1 MKRIRKGDD
10 VVVTTGKDKGRRGT
24 VSRVVDDQRVVVEGV
39 NVAKKHQA
47 PTRADQQ
54 GGIIDR
60 AMPIDA
66 SNVAVISPKDGK
78 ATRVGYKVLDDGSK
92 IRVCKRT
99 GEEIK

>member
-1 MKRIRKGDD
+1 MPE
-10 VVVTTGKDKGRRGT
+10 TGK
-24 VSRVVDDQRVVVEGV
+24 VVVEGV

-54 GGIIDR
+54 GGIIAK

-66 SNVAVISPKDGK
+66 SNVAVISPKAGK